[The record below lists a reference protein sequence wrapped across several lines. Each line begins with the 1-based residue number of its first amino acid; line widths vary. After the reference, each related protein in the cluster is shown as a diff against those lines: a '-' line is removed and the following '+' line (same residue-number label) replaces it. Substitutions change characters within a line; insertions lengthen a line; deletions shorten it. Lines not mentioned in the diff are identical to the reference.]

1 MGPYFEMFSIKRFIT
16 HPHDP
21 NLRSYLSTF
30 PERDFSF
37 HTGEDYAYLELKE
50 PVSFIKACLS
60 ILYIGNPDD
69 IKPIFESILL
79 SRASVVLIKGR
90 SPYLDDYALEELLRY
105 NSICL
110 YRWMYRDKSLAENLL
125 RKYVERGGTAF
136 IIPFYKGELL
146 GRKFYVAES
155 MGNCS
160 QGYFV
165 NINSSY
171 VDTVFHGVNT
181 TDFAPAIYAGN
192 PWHYIA
198 INGSS
203 EVLMWIDG
211 NPVLAIDRIGKG
223 KIVWIGFNLPIH
235 VWLYLNLNEAQLIRN
250 IIEYS
255 LHFNSEGWISRFTME
270 KRPYG
275 YIEINLNLTKTRSLW
290 LLIKEACFPGWRASV
305 NGIAVPLQTAEPG
318 LITLKLDGRSSYKIL
333 LRYEYTE
340 VHYAGWAITILTLIA
355 VISVFLS
362 KSGRPMKDKS
372 IVHG

>member
-1 MGPYFEMFSIKRFIT
+1 M
-16 HPHDP
+16 
-21 NLRSYLSTF
+21 
-30 PERDFSF
+30 
-37 HTGEDYAYLELKE
+37 
-50 PVSFIKACLS
+50 
-60 ILYIGNPDD
+60 
-69 IKPIFESILL
+69 
-79 SRASVVLIKGR
+79 VLIKGH

-110 YRWMYRDKSLAENLL
+110 YRWMYRDKSLAESLL

-146 GRKFYVAES
+146 GRKFYVAKS
-155 MGNCS
+155 TGNCS

-171 VDTVFHGVNT
+171 VDTVFYGVNT
-181 TDFAPAIYAGN
+181 TDFAPAIYAGK

-198 INGSS
+198 ISGPS
-203 EVLMWIDG
+203 EVLMWIDR

-340 VHYAGWAITILTLIA
+340 VHYAGWAITILTLI
-355 VISVFLS
+355 VVMGVFLS
-362 KSGRPMKDKS
+362 KSGRPMKNKS